1 MNLLKDIQPP
11 MFTRVIW
18 TSAAAKSRWA
28 DVLKRASNLTSRLE
42 VESVIA
48 GQRPVTWQT
57 ISEESAPET
66 MMRWADDG
74 LIGIPIKRV
83 GKFEGFAHRHTPT
96 AEGRT
101 GNLCIAVA
109 RTMTDAQAFKAA
121 FLANDSV
128 RQGELLGYP
137 LCCGRFFQENWAAG
151 YIDPIW
157 QAAMNTAENTLL
169 HPADNRIRIS
179 GPAPFSNAMLR
190 YAGLR
195 LGFHIPHSFD
205 CEESYK
211 VNMERLKLGEKFDA
225 PLMADILNL
234 LRMPMS
240 WDCYHGVAIVR
251 TPIFYIE
258 VGSMMTAERYI
269 VEVEGDFIP
278 AEGAK
283 GTRFPFTAE

>member
-1 MNLLKDIQPP
+1 VRILKDIQPP
-11 MFTRVIW
+11 MFTRIIW
-18 TSAAAKSRWA
+18 TSAAAKARWA
-28 DVLKRASNLTSRLE
+28 DVLARASALTSRLE

-48 GQRPVTWQT
+48 GHRPCSWQT
-57 ISEESAPET
+57 IGEEAVPET
-66 MMRWADDG
+66 MMKWADAGFVG
-74 LIGIPIKRV
+74 LPIKRV
-83 GKFEGFAHRHTPT
+83 GRFEGFAHRHTPT
-96 AEGRT
+96 ENGRT
-101 GNLCIAVA
+101 GNICIVIA
-109 RTMTDAQAFKAA
+109 RTLADAQAFKAA

-137 LCCGRFFQENWAAG
+137 ICCGKFFQENWAAG

-157 QAAMNTAENTLL
+157 QAAMNTGDRQEIPGENK
-169 HPADNRIRIS
+169 IRILA
-179 GPAPFSNAMLR
+179 PAPFSNAMLR

-195 LGFHIPHSFD
+195 VGFHIPHSFD
-205 CEESYK
+205 CAESIRI
-211 VNMERLKLGEKFDA
+211 NRERFGLGEKFDA

-240 WDCYHGVAIVR
+240 WDCYHGIAIVR